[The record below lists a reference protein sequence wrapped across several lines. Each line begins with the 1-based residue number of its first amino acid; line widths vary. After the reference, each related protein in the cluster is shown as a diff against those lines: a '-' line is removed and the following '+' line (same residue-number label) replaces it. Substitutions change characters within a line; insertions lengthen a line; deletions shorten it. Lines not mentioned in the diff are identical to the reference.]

1 MPALPAEKSVTTPAG
16 QPRTTRLRR
25 HEQHPRLIP
34 APGVTF
40 ADLGVPAPLVAA
52 LAEDGITVPFPVQ
65 AAVLPDALA
74 GLDILGRAQTGSGKT
89 LGFSIPLVAR
99 LAGGYTMACRPRGLV
114 LVPTRELAT
123 QVQTVLSPLARAID
137 ISAAVIRIFER
148 LGWATSVHWPVPARL
163 GSRRRGRGKP
173 EPALQP
179 GGRRTERAA
188 ASRRSPL
195 PASGDRIR

>member
-1 MPALPAEKSVTTPAG
+1 MPALPAGKSVTTPAG

-25 HEQHPRLIP
+25 HEQHPKLIP

-52 LAEDGITVPFPVQ
+52 LAEDGTTVPFPVQ

-74 GLDILGRAQTGSGKT
+74 GPGILGRAHTGSGKT

-99 LAGGYTMACRPRGLV
+99 LASGYTMARRPRGLV
-114 LVPTRELAT
+114 LAPTRELAT
-123 QVQTVLSPLARAID
+123 QVHTVLSLVRAID

-148 LGWATSVHWPVPARL
+148 LGWATSMHWPVPARL
-163 GSRRRGRGKP
+163 DSRRRGRGRP
-173 EPALQP
+173 EPAFQP
-179 GGRRTERAA
+179 GGRRTER
-188 ASRRSPL
+188 SPL
-195 PASGDRIR
+195 PAGGDRIR

>member
-25 HEQHPRLIP
+25 HEQYPKLIP

-74 GLDILGRAQTGSGKT
+74 GPGILGRAQTGPGKT
-89 LGFSIPLVAR
+89 PGFSIPLVAR
-99 LAGGYTMACRPRGLV
+99 LAGYPVACRPRGLV
-114 LVPTRELAT
+114 LAPARELAT
-123 QVQTVLSPLARAID
+123 QARTVLSPLVRAIG

-148 LGWATSVHWPVPARL
+148 LGWAAGVHWPVPAR
-163 GSRRRGRGKP
+163 RRGGRGKP

-179 GGRRTERAA
+179 GGRRTGRAA
-188 ASRRSPL
+188 ASRRSSL

>member
-1 MPALPAEKSVTTPAG
+1 MTTPAG
-16 QPRTTRLRR
+16 QPRATRLRR
-25 HEQHPRLIP
+25 HEQHPKLIP

-52 LAEDGITVPFPVQ
+52 LAEDGITGPFPVR

-74 GLDILGRAQTGSGKT
+74 GLDILGRAQTGSGQT

-99 LAGGYTMACRPRGLV
+99 LAGGYSMACRPRGLV

-148 LGWATSVHWPVPARL
+148 LGWAASVHWPVPARL
-163 GSRRRGRGKP
+163 DSRRGRGKP

-179 GGRRTERAA
+179 GGRRAERAA
-188 ASRRSPL
+188 ASRQSPL

>member
-74 GLDILGRAQTGSGKT
+74 GL
-89 LGFSIPLVAR
+89 
-99 LAGGYTMACRPRGLV
+99 
-114 LVPTRELAT
+114 
-123 QVQTVLSPLARAID
+123 
-137 ISAAVIRIFER
+137 SAAVIRIGEH
-148 LGWATSVHWPVPARL
+148 LGWATSVHWPVPGRL
-163 GSRRRGRGKP
+163 DSRRRGRGKP